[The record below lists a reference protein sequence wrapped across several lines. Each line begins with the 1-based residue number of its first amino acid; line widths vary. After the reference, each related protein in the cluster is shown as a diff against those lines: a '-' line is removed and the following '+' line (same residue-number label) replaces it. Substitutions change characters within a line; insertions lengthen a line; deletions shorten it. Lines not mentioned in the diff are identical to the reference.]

1 MTTKLTDVLMY
12 ESPHRLVTRVV
23 RQRLSIS
30 TSAFEVEVEAV
41 DLEAETNWLFSMFLN
56 GMRVG
61 AADGFSVGT
70 AFAAASFPASS
81 VPTLSFAASSFAAA
95 FFAAN
100 LVLGGMVGFY
110 LVSFVFMKELHM
122 ELDELDVVLF
132 VVKTT
137 RDST

>member
-81 VPTLSFAASSFAAA
+81 VPTLSLAAA

-122 ELDELDVVLF
+122 ELDNWTLF

-137 RDST
+137 QGTVERLM